1 MSKNKL
7 IVFFKKRMREE
18 GAVFGG
24 EVSGHYYFRDFYCAD
39 SGAIPALLILEMIS
53 TQGRSLGE
61 MVNEFRSRYFIS
73 GEINSA
79 VPEPVETI
87 DEVRSRFSDG
97 EITELDG
104 LSVDYPDWHF
114 NLRPSNTEPL
124 LRLNLE
130 SLVSLEDMQL
140 RRDEILR
147 MIRDE

>member
-1 MSKNKL
+1 
-7 IVFFKKRMREE
+7 
-18 GAVFGG
+18 
-24 EVSGHYYFRDFYCAD
+24 
-39 SGAIPALLILEMIS
+39 
-53 TQGRSLGE
+53 

-79 VPEPVETI
+79 VPEPIETI
-87 DEVRSRFSDG
+87 DEVRSRFIDG

>member
-1 MSKNKL
+1 M
-7 IVFFKKRMREE
+7 
-18 GAVFGG
+18 
-24 EVSGHYYFRDFYCAD
+24 
-39 SGAIPALLILEMIS
+39 
-53 TQGRSLGE
+53 
-61 MVNEFRSRYFIS
+61 NEFRSRYFIS

-79 VPEPVETI
+79 VPEPIETI

-130 SLVSLEDMQL
+130 SLVSLEDMRL